1 MPDGLNSSLFT
12 RELKAA
18 IGLGI
23 KQEYWQKLLA
33 PGLGSM
39 NMYPGKVLSE
49 PEYRQY
55 MQGYNG
61 YQSFQEHEN
70 YENLQGLQNQ
80 QGKQDYLKQE
90 YLSKYQKDF
99 QGILQNVYN
108 NDKPQLTIK
117 KMPKITGKEYL
128 IVTDSSV
135 VDIAKTPEDAI
146 KSASDVAYKTQGS
159 VFIFRP
165 FKEIAP
171 KRDVEV
177 TDISLDK

>member
-23 KQEYWQKLLA
+23 KQEDWQKLLA

-55 MQGYNG
+55 MQDYQG
-61 YQSFQEHEN
+61 YQV
-70 YENLQGLQNQ
+70 QGLQDQ
-80 QGKQDYLKQE
+80 QSYQGPQDYFQQK
-90 YLSKYQKDF
+90 YLNALMMGSP
-99 QGILQNVYN
+99 IQNAYN
-108 NDKPQLTIK
+108 NLPKLTTK